1 MISSMRDVDYKTS
14 MQYVQNKLPSQG
26 DYKAELDKMA
36 SEVFTDIITG
46 AKPIEAFDEFVVQWY
61 ANGGQILT
69 DEANALY
76 NPNN

>member
-1 MISSMRDVDYKTS
+1 
-14 MQYVQNKLPSQG
+14 
-26 DYKAELDKMA
+26 MA
-36 SEVFTDIITG
+36 SNVITDIITG
-46 AKPIEAFDEFVVQWY
+46 AKPIEAFDGFVEQWY